1 MNEHIFFLC
10 GPPNTKLRY
19 VMTSNGNK
27 GSSYGKLQEKA
38 WISISL
44 GEKKKKQKQ
53 KQQTSLKGFYIHCLS
68 NWFFLLAFL
77 FMCVEFHAW
86 QSVMYSSFQLKWSE
100 YL

>member
-53 KQQTSLKGFYIHCLS
+53 KQ
-68 NWFFLLAFL
+68 
-77 FMCVEFHAW
+77 
-86 QSVMYSSFQLKWSE
+86 
-100 YL
+100 